1 MAATAGVL
9 TTKAPAQAQ
18 QKQESQAAI
27 VFRRFLR
34 HRMAVISSIFIIVI
48 LGVSIAAPWIAPF
61 DRDNPDIT
69 IATRPGPPGVVGADG
84 RAHPLGVDHLGRD
97 LMTRMLYAAR
107 VSLTIAILVELIAE
121 TIGVVVGALAG
132 YYGGWVDT
140 LISRIIDFMLSVPSL
155 PIQLI
160 VAGIM
165 IKLDAELPVPG
176 FVIKFMQ
183 GVMLTSP
190 REANQILAFMS
201 VLILFGWLGSARLM
215 RGMVL
220 SLSKQDFVESLR
232 ALGASDFRI
241 IFRHLVPNSLAPILV
256 TISLGLGGV
265 ILAEA
270 ALSFLALGIQ
280 DPVPSWGNMLDQ
292 SRSYMF
298 QHPWLPLVPGIPLV
312 LVSLSFNFIG
322 DGLRDALDPRLK
334 R

>member
-1 MAATAGVL
+1 MAASADLL
-9 TTKAPAQAQ
+9 TTKASTQAQ

-34 HRMAVISSIFIIVI
+34 HRMAVISSIFIILV
-48 LGVSIAAPWIAPF
+48 LGISIAAPWIAPF
-61 DRDNPDIT
+61 DRDNPDIS
-69 IATRPGPPGVVGADG
+69 IATRPGPPGVAGADG
-84 RAHPLGVDHLGRD
+84 RAHLFGVDHLGRD
-97 LMTRMLYAAR
+97 LLTRMLYAAR
-107 VSLTIAILVELIAE
+107 VSLTIAILVELVAE
-121 TIGVVVGALAG
+121 TVGVIIGAVAG

-140 LISRIIDFMLSVPSL
+140 LISRVIDFMLSVPTL

-160 VAGIM
+160 VAGVVL
-165 IKLDAELPVPG
+165 KLDAQLPVPS
-176 FVIKFMQ
+176 FVISFMQ
-183 GVMLTSP
+183 SVMLTSP
-190 REANQILAFMS
+190 REANQILAFMF

-256 TISLGLGGV
+256 TVSLGLGGV
-265 ILAEA
+265 ILTEA